1 MRRLRAA
8 APALVAAVALPLA
21 PAAMVSR
28 ASWLAVAAL
37 AGWAAWCI
45 HRHRFEDGALL
56 VVALGTLVVF
66 AASPLVLIIPFVT
79 PLVPALLVA
88 MFTRWRNPPH
98 PSLPWI
104 RLGRFGW
111 SGALAA
117 ALLAVVAGAVA
128 VGASDAAAH
137 LPAARGSL
145 SAILL
150 ASPYRSTWVPP
161 GWTALDRAYQALWLG
176 LLVGG
181 AEEVVFRG
189 ALHERLT
196 RTLGSW
202 PGIVAQSLAY
212 GLSGL
217 GFASMAVAIG
227 FHGGL
232 GGAAGAVLGLALGFM
247 LGILRQLAGGLFAP
261 VVAHALANAAIV
273 LAVRWP

>member
-1 MRRLRAA
+1 VSRLRAA
-8 APALVAAVALPLA
+8 APALAAGVALALA
-21 PAAMVSR
+21 PAAMGSR

-37 AGWAAWCI
+37 AAWAAWCI

-56 VVALGTLVVF
+56 VVAVGTVAVF
-66 AASPLVLIIPFVT
+66 AASPLVMIVPFVT
-79 PLVPALLVA
+79 PLVPALLVV
-88 MFTRWRNPPH
+88 MFTWWRNPPR
-98 PSLPWI
+98 PPLPWI

-111 SGALAA
+111 SGALVA
-117 ALLAVVAGAVA
+117 ALVAAVAGVVA
-128 VGASDAAAH
+128 VGAREAAAH
-137 LPAARGSL
+137 LTAPRGSL
-145 SAILL
+145 IGILL
-150 ASPYRSTWVPP
+150 ISPYRSPWVPP
-161 GWTALDRAYQALWLG
+161 NWTALDRAFQALTLG

-189 ALHERLT
+189 ALQERLT

-202 PGIVAQSLAY
+202 PGIVAQALAY
-212 GLSGL
+212 GLSGFGL
-217 GFASMAVAIG
+217 ASMAVAIG

-232 GGAAGAVLGLALGFM
+232 GGAAGALLALGLGFL